1 MAVFNIP
8 NYNEKDGFGM
18 SLNIRRGNPNPL
30 DNSSVWSSYEAAK
43 NYAETSAVAYVGQI
57 LSVVEEIEGVL
68 TATAYIINDEE
79 GSLVEIG
86 SSAAVD
92 TVVVTGD
99 NKTVVVAEDGT
110 ISLLGVEGLALTKE
124 NDEGDTVSVKY
135 QPLYIDGKLTWVE
148 PSTTTIEDI
157 GLELAGLKE
166 QFDGL
171 KEDFDNIQ
179 IPEVPENI
187 SEFTNDAN
195 YQTEN
200 QVSAAIAAAISDIN
214 HAVFEKVDEVPF
226 AALADTNVLY
236 LVPNGEHHDI
246 YVRIGDEMVKIDDTD
261 ADLSQYLTAD
271 DLEGLVNEK
280 TLEDYVLKS
289 VLDTLVSKDN
299 FNTIL
304 NENKTIIDLIAAAG
318 KAHEHNNKSVLDL
331 ITEKDVEKWDAIADL
346 FSKLSSEFSTTED
359 KELII
364 NKINVS
370 KIEGL
375 DGKIT
380 NAIDEKLKDFNG
392 TVLDSISIN
401 NTKLTIDENKNID
414 LPIASNTILGLIYG
428 KGSTEENKVLIEED
442 GTLTVNSLNVN
453 KLVQT
458 NNEFLVL
465 NGGNAALA
473 VEIEE

>member
-1 MAVFNIP
+1 MAVFNVP

-30 DNSSVWSSYEAAK
+30 DNSSVWSSYDAAK

-124 NDEGDTVSVKY
+124 NDEGEIVSVKY

-148 PSTTTIEDI
+148 SSATTVEDI

-166 QFDGL
+166 QFDEL
-171 KEDFDNIQ
+171 REDFDNLQ
-179 IPEVPENI
+179 IPENV

-195 YQTEN
+195 YQTES

-226 AALADTNVLY
+226 ASLADTNVLY

-246 YVRIGDEMVKIDDTD
+246 YVRIGDEMLKIDDTD
-261 ADLSQYLTAD
+261 ADLSKYLTAK

-299 FNTIL
+299 FDTIL
-304 NENKTIIDLIAAAG
+304 NENKTIIDLIVAAG
-318 KAHEHNNKSVLDL
+318 KAHEHSNKSILDL
-331 ITEKDVEKWDAIADL
+331 ITEENVEKWDAIADL
-346 FSKLSSEFSTTED
+346 FSKLSNEFSTTED

-364 NKINVS
+364 NKINVN

-375 DGKIT
+375 DAKIT
-380 NAIDEKLKDFNG
+380 DAIDEKLKDFNG

-401 NTKLTIDENKNID
+401 DTKLTIDENKNID
-414 LPIASNTILGLIYG
+414 LPIASNTVLGLIYG
-428 KGSTEENKVLIEED
+428 IGSSQENKVSIEED

-465 NGGNAALA
+465 NGGDAALST
-473 VEIEE
+473 EINN

>member
-1 MAVFNIP
+1 MAVFNVP

-30 DNSSVWSSYEAAK
+30 DNSSVWSSYDAAK

-124 NDEGDTVSVKY
+124 NDEGEIVSVKY

-148 PSTTTIEDI
+148 PSATTVEDI

-166 QFDGL
+166 QFNEL
-171 KEDFDNIQ
+171 REDFDNLQ
-179 IPEVPENI
+179 IPENV

-200 QVSAAIAAAISDIN
+200 QVSEAIAAAISNIN

-246 YVRIGDEMVKIDDTD
+246 YVRIGDEMLKIDDTD
-261 ADLSQYLTAD
+261 ADLSQYLTAE
-271 DLEGLVNEK
+271 DLEGLVDEK

-289 VLDTLVSKDN
+289 VLDTLVSKEN
-299 FNTIL
+299 FGAIL
-304 NENKTIIDLIAAAG
+304 NENKTIIDLIAAAD
-318 KAHEHNNKSVLDL
+318 KAHEHSNKSILDL
-331 ITEKDVEKWDAIADL
+331 ITQDLIDKWNSGEANVINDVSEEFTLQDKSLAIKLISADKISGL
-346 FSKLSSEFSTTED
+346 D
-359 KELII
+359 K
-364 NKINVS
+364 
-370 KIEGL
+370 KIE
-375 DGKIT
+375 
-380 NAIDEKLKDFNG
+380 NS
-392 TVLDSISIN
+392 V
-401 NTKLTIDENKNID
+401 TKYG
-414 LPIASNTILGLIYG
+414 IL
-428 KGSTEENKVLIEED
+428 
-442 GTLTVNSLNVN
+442 
-453 KLVQT
+453 
-458 NNEFLVL
+458 
-465 NGGNAALA
+465 
-473 VEIEE
+473 